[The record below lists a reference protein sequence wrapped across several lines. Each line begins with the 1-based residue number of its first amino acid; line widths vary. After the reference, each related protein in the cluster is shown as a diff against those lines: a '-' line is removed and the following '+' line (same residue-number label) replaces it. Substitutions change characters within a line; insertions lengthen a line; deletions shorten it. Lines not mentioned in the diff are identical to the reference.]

1 MGADNFLSTPHSY
14 HPPRLGKGYH
24 MKNSKQKNDR
34 FQCSQVNSQFI
45 KNEIKL
51 NEKHNKAKAF
61 SSTKELI
68 LLFHIEHQLQ
78 SSPTDLTVPLQH
90 ILPTNPPPMIM
101 KLKIFIDMYYFKIL
115 R

>member
-45 KNEIKL
+45 KKRNKTTQ
-51 NEKHNKAKAF
+51 KHNKATAVSF
-61 SSTKELI
+61 TRELI
-68 LLFHIEHQLQ
+68 LLVHIEHQL
-78 SSPTDLTVPLQH
+78 
-90 ILPTNPPPMIM
+90 
-101 KLKIFIDMYYFKIL
+101 
-115 R
+115 